1 MDFSIVPA
9 SKVFKTYQGQTRIAE
24 LNKKSTV
31 KRVQGQ
37 VDRVRISN
45 AARLALQKNPN
56 GDVPL
61 AVPKEEPA
69 KEEAA
74 REAPAEETSKPT
86 PTATEDF
93 TPGI

>member
-24 LNKKSTV
+24 LNKKSQV
-31 KRVQGQ
+31 KRIQGQ
-37 VDRVRISN
+37 VDQVSISK
-45 AARLALQKNPN
+45 AARQALWEALLALPIE
-56 GDVPL
+56 DPIPVS
-61 AVPKEEPA
+61 PK
-69 KEEAA
+69 KSSEA
-74 REAPAEETSKPT
+74 ETGKPE